1 VKSKNLVIC
10 DREKGYADAF
20 ARYIMQKEE
29 LALQVQTCSDLS
41 HVLSIQEQEGI
52 DYLFISSGYP
62 PGDRGQ
68 AEAGT
73 VFVLTE
79 DEEDTLLEGETQVY
93 KYQSGDE
100 LLAELIRKCSN
111 GENAENTFLKRLRKK
126 QAKIIGIY
134 SPVHRVGKT
143 SYALRLGRKL
153 SEEANVLYLNLET
166 YGGVGGHFQEGGQT
180 LSDVLYYA
188 RQEKSNLGLMLT
200 TLVGHKGKLDYIA
213 PIQVSEDIKS
223 VSGEDWLNLIKRLM
237 EESIYEILIL
247 DMDEGVRDIYQI
259 FRVCSEIHVLT
270 LRNEISESKLRQFE
284 EELSLLGHEDI
295 RCKLIRRES
304 RL

>member
-1 VKSKNLVIC
+1 MESKNLVIC
-10 DREKGYADAF
+10 DREKEYAEAF
-20 ARYIMQKEE
+20 AHYIMKRED
-29 LALQVQTCSDLS
+29 LAFQVKTCSNLKQ
-41 HVLSIQEQEGI
+41 VLKVQEKEAI
-52 DYLFISSGYP
+52 DYLFISSGYSP
-62 PGDRGQ
+62 
-68 AEAGT
+68 AEREKLSAGK

-79 DEEDTLLEGETQVY
+79 EGTASLEENETGVY
-93 KYQSGDE
+93 KYQSGEE

>member
-1 VKSKNLVIC
+1 
-10 DREKGYADAF
+10 
-20 ARYIMQKEE
+20 M
-29 LALQVQTCSDLS
+29 
-41 HVLSIQEQEGI
+41 
-52 DYLFISSGYP
+52 
-62 PGDRGQ
+62 
-68 AEAGT
+68 
-73 VFVLTE
+73 
-79 DEEDTLLEGETQVY
+79 
-93 KYQSGDE
+93 
-100 LLAELIRKCSN
+100 
-111 GENAENTFLKRLRKK
+111 
-126 QAKIIGIY
+126 
-134 SPVHRVGKT
+134 
-143 SYALRLGRKL
+143 
-153 SEEANVLYLNLET
+153 
-166 YGGVGGHFQEGGQT
+166 
-180 LSDVLYYA
+180 LYYA

-270 LRNEISESKLRQFE
+270 LRNEISESTLRQFE